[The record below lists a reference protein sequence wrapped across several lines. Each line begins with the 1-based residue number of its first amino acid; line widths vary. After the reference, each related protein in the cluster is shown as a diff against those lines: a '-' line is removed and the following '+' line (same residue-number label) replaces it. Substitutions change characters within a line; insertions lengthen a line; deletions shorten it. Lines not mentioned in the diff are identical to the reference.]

1 MASSFMQSANNAGKL
16 WTGQHMSISTIL
28 YSSQYY
34 WDMTYDPVVKKVC
47 KLDKSTGCRFP
58 ITCRTSR
65 AKPQPPHIRVNICCY

>member
-34 WDMTYDPVVKKVC
+34 WDMTYDPV
-47 KLDKSTGCRFP
+47 TTYT
-58 ITCRTSR
+58 IY
-65 AKPQPPHIRVNICCY
+65 IRVPVFKCYNSYI